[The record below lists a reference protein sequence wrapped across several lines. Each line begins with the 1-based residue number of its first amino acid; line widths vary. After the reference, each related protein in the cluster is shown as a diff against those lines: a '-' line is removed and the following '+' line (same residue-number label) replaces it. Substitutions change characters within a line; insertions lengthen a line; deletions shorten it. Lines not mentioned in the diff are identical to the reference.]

1 MKKIKTP
8 FKGLLV
14 YKGKRYNDKRG
25 FLREVFQKYIIKKNL
40 VFSVTSSSKKNV
52 LRGLHLQTKKSQ
64 DKYVTVLKGKIL
76 DVVVDLRKKSK
87 TYGKH
92 FKIIL
97 DENNSKFLF
106 IVLYSC
112 TNYRHAK
119 SEKAVLWNDKDLKIK
134 WGIKKPIIS
143 KKDRSAQKFKDIKF

>member
-64 DKYVTVLKGKIL
+64 LSS
-76 DVVVDLRKKSK
+76 R
-87 TYGKH
+87 
-92 FKIIL
+92 
-97 DENNSKFLF
+97 N
-106 IVLYSC
+106 IV
-112 TNYRHAK
+112 
-119 SEKAVLWNDKDLKIK
+119 W
-134 WGIKKPIIS
+134 
-143 KKDRSAQKFKDIKF
+143 